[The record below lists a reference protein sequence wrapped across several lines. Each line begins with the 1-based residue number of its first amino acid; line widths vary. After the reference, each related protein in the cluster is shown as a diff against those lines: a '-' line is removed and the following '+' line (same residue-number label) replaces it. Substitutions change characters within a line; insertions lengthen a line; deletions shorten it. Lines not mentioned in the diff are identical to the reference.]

1 MINKSKG
8 SNSFNALRFVF
19 CVIVIIGHSLDIS
32 HTEWLFRNWI
42 DMHISVC
49 GFFILSGYWV
59 TKSYLKN
66 KNPKSFYTKRFLKIF
81 PLYLITVLSCAILL
95 VFFSTLSPK
104 DYFCNPLFWKYVFW
118 NCITLNFIAPSLP
131 GVFGGNPIN
140 GALWTIKV
148 ELGFYLI
155 LPLLVYILDK
165 LSTRRRQNIFLCV
178 IYGLSVL
185 WNILLLVFAPLFGL
199 PTQLAHQL
207 PGFMSF
213 FVSGMMYVYNT
224 TELEKTDKFLLV
236 PAVILFILHYVTKTE
251 ILLPFALTIIIMFL
265 GKSWSFFSEIGQPI
279 DYTYGMYL
287 FHFPII
293 NIFAYFGFFT
303 ATPVF
308 SILVIIFCVL
318 GMSYVTEK
326 YIQQKINRLIQ

>member
-81 PLYLITVLSCAILL
+81 PLYLITVLCCAILL

-185 WNILLLVFAPLFGL
+185 WNILLLEDVGEKPYELDRKLRHLLQAGIFS
-199 PTQLAHQL
+199 Q
-207 PGFMSF
+207 
-213 FVSGMMYVYNT
+213 VSGVIFGSFYHCEDGVS
-224 TELEKTDKFLLV
+224 KADKWRE
-236 PAVILFILHYVTKTE
+236 VIKEYGEQFPCPVVIDFNYGHHPNSVVLAIGSKVEISSLQGTVT
-251 ILLPFALTIIIMFL
+251 FY
-265 GKSWSFFSEIGQPI
+265 
-279 DYTYGMYL
+279 D
-287 FHFPII
+287 
-293 NIFAYFGFFT
+293 
-303 ATPVF
+303 
-308 SILVIIFCVL
+308 
-318 GMSYVTEK
+318 
-326 YIQQKINRLIQ
+326 